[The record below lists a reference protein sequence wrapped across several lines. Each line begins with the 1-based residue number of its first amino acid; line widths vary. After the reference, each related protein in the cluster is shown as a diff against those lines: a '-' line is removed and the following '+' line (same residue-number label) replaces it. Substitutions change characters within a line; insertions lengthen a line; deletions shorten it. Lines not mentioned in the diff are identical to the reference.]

1 MSKSY
6 LKEIERLTDQIGDE
20 YYLSHYLDLMSDGY
34 FDWKIQQDYEYMSPR
49 FWEIFGYKPEEKE
62 HKPSAW
68 MEMIDKDDLK
78 KAGELLNKHFESHGE
93 IPYIIEVRYTHKKG
107 HIVTVLCR
115 GKVIEWKGEEPLR
128 MIGTHTDITELR
140 K

>member
-1 MSKSY
+1 MGGSY
-6 LKEIERLTDQIGDE
+6 LKEIERLTREIGSE
-20 YYLSHYLDLMSDGY
+20 HHLSHYLDLMSDGY

-68 MEMIDKDDLK
+68 MDIVDKEDLK

-93 IPYIIEVRYTHKKG
+93 IPYIIEVRYKHKQG

-115 GKVIEWKGEEPLR
+115 GKVIDWNGKQPLR

-140 K
+140 R